1 MSILDFA
8 RCRRCSEDPFKAC
21 SGNPFARLFGEAGAQ
36 NEGAAKCISDPER
49 QRSRRL
55 QADVDPR
62 SEAELRSIV
71 QDWSCFVHPRALD
84 FFQHKESPEALD
96 AVLLT
101 IARSVSRGCDP
112 VCGLADTCVQ
122 WHGKKEGSNQAVMQL
137 NKPREGDSQVWVNRV
152 LAFLF
157 ANDASFIELMKLPKQ
172 PFPMSCG
179 NQLCINLSHISPA
192 VVLNECASAMSV
204 TLHPLIADSCTLS
217 CTSVGG
223 AVLASLEVVC
233 EETTLAH
240 VRATIA
246 RRLDLPPHTIR
257 LVTCSGDVLSN
268 SRDSAPL
275 CDLSL

>member
-8 RCRRCSEDPFKAC
+8 RCRRCSENPFIAC
-21 SGNPFARLFGEAGAQ
+21 SGNPFARLFGEAD
-36 NEGAAKCISDPER
+36 EGAKRIPDPAR

-55 QADVDPR
+55 EADGDPR
-62 SEAELRSIV
+62 SEAEMRSIV
-71 QDWSCFVHPRALD
+71 QDWSHFVNTRALD
-84 FFQHKESPEALD
+84 FFQHKESPEALE
-96 AVLLT
+96 AVLT
-101 IARSVSRGCDP
+101 NIAHSISRGCDP
-112 VCGLADTCVQ
+112 VCGPADRCVL

-137 NKPREGDSQVWVNRV
+137 NKPKEGDSQVWVNRV

-157 ANDASFIELMKLPKQ
+157 ANDASFLELMKLAKQ

-179 NQLCINLSHISPA
+179 NQLCINLSHVTPA

-204 TLHPLIADSCTLS
+204 TLHPPTPDPCTVS

-223 AVLASLEVVC
+223 AVLATLEVVC

-240 VRATIA
+240 VRTTVAQ
-246 RRLDLPPHTIR
+246 RLDLPPQTLR
-257 LVTCSGDVLSN
+257 LLTCSGDVLPKA
-268 SRDSAPL
+268 RDDVLL